1 MARKR
6 KTLMSQVGYDI
17 VIVGAGAAG
26 CVVAS
31 YLAEHT
37 DASIALIEAGEMD
50 RDPFIHIPAGFA
62 NILAHD
68 RHVWKYETVPQH
80 GTKRAY
86 RSGKVL
92 GGGSSINAMCYVR
105 GQIRDFAAWQDA
117 VGDTGKWSYEDLL
130 PVFMAQEDNDTFHD
144 EYHGIDGGL
153 AVQQPK
159 GINKLNQYCLKAFQ
173 EYGLPYNPDY
183 NGKSQIG
190 VSPVQST
197 VGNQRR
203 CSAVDAYLRPHLA
216 SGRVTLLTGKTA
228 VRILI
233 ENKRAVGVELM
244 DSGLETVMAG
254 EVVLSAG
261 STHSPMILMH
271 SGIGPAEQLR
281 QHGIAVIVDSPE
293 VGENLHDHP
302 MVPVRAYV
310 KGDLGYQAAAHGLG
324 TVKAGLRYLVTRD
337 GPASGNGIETVSHWN
352 PSDLSADP
360 TIQCY
365 HAPIILNEQLSAT
378 GDRSGVTFE
387 LVVLQPKSRGW
398 VRLADSD
405 PTSMPLINPNFIGE
419 EEDLRAAVESVRAI
433 REVMAQASLAS
444 VIEEEMDPG
453 PRIQSDAEISEWVK
467 RVVTTMW
474 HPVGTCRMGRDARA
488 VVDARLRVR
497 GVDGL
502 RVIDASI
509 MPNITS
515 GNTNAPTQ
523 ALARHATAM
532 LVEDLKRTSTA
543 LAEANVAH
551 RGQSSKAE
559 PAMSR

>member
-1 MARKR
+1 
-6 KTLMSQVGYDI
+6 MSKEAYDI

-31 YLAEHT
+31 YLAEHSPL
-37 DASIALIEAGEMD
+37 SIALIEAGGLD

-62 NILAHD
+62 NMLAND
-68 RHVWKYETVPQH
+68 RNVWKYETVPQH
-80 GTKRAY
+80 GTRRAY
-86 RSGKVL
+86 RSAKVL
-92 GGGSSINAMCYVR
+92 GGGSSINAMAYVR
-105 GQIRDFAAWQDA
+105 GQARDYAAWQEA
-117 VGDTGKWSYEDLL
+117 VGGTGKWSFEDLL
-130 PVFMAQEDNDTFHD
+130 PEFIAQESNDTFHD
-144 EYHGIDGGL
+144 DYHGIDGGL

-159 GINKLNQYCLKAFQ
+159 GINALNQYCLKAFQ
-173 EYGLPYNPDY
+173 EYGVPFNPDY

-216 SGRVTLLTGKTA
+216 SGRVTLLAEKTV
-228 VRILI
+228 VRVLV
-233 ENKRAVGVELM
+233 ENGRAVGVQLSSQGFEAI
-244 DSGLETVMAG
+244 MARQ
-254 EVVLSAG
+254 VVLSAG
-261 STHSPMILMH
+261 SIQSPTILMR
-271 SGIGPAEQLR
+271 SGIGPAGQLR
-281 QHGIAVIVDSPE
+281 RHGIGVIVDSPD
-293 VGENLHDHP
+293 VGENLQDHP

-310 KGDLGYQAAAHGLG
+310 KDGLGYQAAAMGLG
-324 TVKAGLRYLVTRD
+324 TVKAGLRYLVTKD
-337 GPASGNGIETVSHWN
+337 GPAAGNGIETVTHWN
-352 PSDLSADP
+352 PLDFTAEP

-365 HAPIILNEQLSAT
+365 HVPVIATEGLAAT
-378 GDRSGVTFE
+378 GDRSGITFE

-398 VRLADSD
+398 VRLADKD

-433 REVMAQASLAS
+433 RAVMAQESLAR
-444 VIEEEMDPG
+444 VIEEEMEPG
-453 PRIQSDAEISEWVK
+453 PHIQSDADIGEWVK

-474 HPVGTCRMGRDARA
+474 HPVGTCRMGRDKRA

-497 GVDGL
+497 GVDSL

-523 ALARHATAM
+523 ALARHGTAM
-532 LVEDLKRTSTA
+532 LVGDLKRTWGPPTRTSDA
-543 LAEANVAH
+543 APRLSAASNL
-551 RGQSSKAE
+551 
-559 PAMSR
+559 

>member
-1 MARKR
+1 
-6 KTLMSQVGYDI
+6 MSQEAYDI

-62 NILAHD
+62 IMLAHD
-68 RHVWKYETVPQH
+68 RHVWKHETVPQH
-80 GTKRAY
+80 GTRRAY

-92 GGGSSINAMCYVR
+92 GGGSSINAMAYVR
-105 GQIRDFAAWQDA
+105 GQARDYAAWQAA
-117 VGDTGKWSYEDLL
+117 VGDTGKWSYKDLL

-144 EYHGIDGGL
+144 EYHGINGGL
-153 AVQQPK
+153 AVQLPK

-173 EYGLPYNPDY
+173 EYGLPFNPDY

-216 SGRVTLLTGKTA
+216 SGRVALLTGKTV

-233 ENKRAVGVELM
+233 ENKRAVGVELS
-244 DSGLETVMAG
+244 DNGLEIIMAG

-261 STHSPMILMH
+261 AVHSPTILMH

-281 QHGIAVIVDSPE
+281 QHGITVIVDSPE
-293 VGENLHDHP
+293 VGENLQDHP

-324 TVKAGLRYLVTRD
+324 SIKAGLRYFVTKD
-337 GPASGNGIETVSHWN
+337 GPASGNGIETVTHWN
-352 PSDLSADP
+352 PSDFTAEP

-365 HAPIILNEQLSAT
+365 HAPIIANQDLSAT
-378 GDRSGVTFE
+378 GDRSGITFE

-405 PTSMPLINPNFIGE
+405 PMSMPLINPNFIGE
-419 EEDLRAAVESVRAI
+419 EEDLRAVVQSVRAI
-433 REVMAQASLAS
+433 RKVMAQESLAP
-444 VIEEEMDPG
+444 VIDEEMEPG
-453 PRIQSDAEISEWVK
+453 PRIQSDAEIGEWVK
-467 RVVTTMW
+467 RAVTTMW
-474 HPVGTCRMGRDARA
+474 HPVGTCRMGQDARA

-497 GVDGL
+497 GVNGL

-532 LVEDLKRTSTA
+532 LVDDLKRT
-543 LAEANVAH
+543 
-551 RGQSSKAE
+551 
-559 PAMSR
+559 

>member
-1 MARKR
+1 MFQGA
-6 KTLMSQVGYDI
+6 YDI

-37 DASIALIEAGEMD
+37 DASIALIEAGDMD

-62 NILAHD
+62 NMLVHD

-105 GQIRDFAAWQDA
+105 GQIRDYAAWQDA
-117 VGDTGKWSYEDLL
+117 VGETGKWSYEDLL
-130 PVFMAQEDNDTFHD
+130 PVFIAQENNDTFHD

-153 AVQQPK
+153 AVQLPK

-173 EYGLPYNPDY
+173 EYGIAYNADY

-216 SGRVTLLTGKTA
+216 SGRVTVLTGKTV

-233 ENKRAVGVELM
+233 ENKRAVGVELG
-244 DSGLETVMAG
+244 DKGLETIIAG

-261 STHSPMILMH
+261 SVHSPTILMH
-271 SGIGPAEQLR
+271 SGIGPAERLR
-281 QHGIAVIVDSPE
+281 QHGIAVIVDAPE
-293 VGENLHDHP
+293 VGENLQDHP

-324 TVKAGLRYLVTRD
+324 TVKAGLRYLVTKD
-337 GPASGNGIETVSHWN
+337 GPASGNGIETVTHWN
-352 PSDLSADP
+352 PSDFATEP

-378 GDRSGVTFE
+378 GDRSGITFE

-433 REVMAQASLAS
+433 REVMAQESLAP
-444 VIEEEMDPG
+444 VIEEEMEPG
-453 PRIQSDAEISEWVK
+453 PHIQSDSEIGEWVK

-474 HPVGTCRMGRDARA
+474 HPVGTCRMGQDARA

-523 ALARHATAM
+523 ALARYAAAM
-532 LVEDLKRTSTA
+532 LVEDLERTWGARAQAGNDAGSRRPA
-543 LAEANVAH
+543 LPAEA
-551 RGQSSKAE
+551 
-559 PAMSR
+559 

>member
-1 MARKR
+1 MI
-6 KTLMSQVGYDI
+6 SQEPYDI
-17 VIVGAGAAG
+17 AIVGAGAAG

-37 DASIALIEAGEMD
+37 DASIALIEAGDMD

-62 NILAHD
+62 NILVHD

-92 GGGSSINAMCYVR
+92 GGGSSINAMAYVR
-105 GQIRDFAAWQDA
+105 GQARDYAAWQEA

-144 EYHGIDGGL
+144 EYHGINGGL

-173 EYGLPYNPDY
+173 EYGVPFNPDY

-216 SGRVTLLTGKTA
+216 SGRVALFTGKTV
-228 VRILI
+228 VRILV

-244 DSGLETVMAG
+244 DNETILAG

-261 STHSPMILMH
+261 AVHSPTILMH

-293 VGENLHDHP
+293 VGENLQDHP

-324 TVKAGLRYLVTRD
+324 TVKAGLRYLITKD

-352 PSDLSADP
+352 PSDFTAEP

-365 HAPIILNEQLSAT
+365 HAPIIANQDLSAT
-378 GDRSGVTFE
+378 GDRSGITFE

-405 PTSMPLINPNFIGE
+405 PTSMPLINPNFIGK
-419 EEDLRAAVESVRAI
+419 EEDLRAVVQSVHAI
-433 REVMAQASLAS
+433 RKVMAQESLAPL
-444 VIEEEMDPG
+444 IEEEMEPG
-453 PRIQSDAEISEWVK
+453 PRIHSDAEIGEWAK
-467 RVVTTMW
+467 RAVTTMW
-474 HPVGTCRMGRDARA
+474 HPVGTCRMGQDERA

-532 LVEDLKRTSTA
+532 LVEDLKRTLGV
-543 LAEANVAH
+543 LAQAGVA
-551 RGQSSKAE
+551 R
-559 PAMSR
+559 RR

>member
-1 MARKR
+1 MRKR
-6 KTLMSQVGYDI
+6 KTQMSQERYDI

-62 NILAHD
+62 NILVHD
-68 RHVWKYETVPQH
+68 RHVWKYDTVPQH
-80 GTKRAY
+80 GKSRAY
-86 RSGKVL
+86 RSGRVL

-130 PVFMAQEDNDTFHD
+130 PVFMAQERNDTFHD
-144 EYHGIDGGL
+144 EYHGINGGL
-153 AVQQPK
+153 AVQLPK
-159 GINKLNQYCLKAFQ
+159 GINELNQYCLKAFQ
-173 EYGLPYNPDY
+173 EYGIPYNPDY
-183 NGKSQIG
+183 NGESQIG

-203 CSAVDAYLRPHLA
+203 CSAVDAYLRPHLV
-216 SGRVTLLTGKTA
+216 SGRVTLLTSTTV

-233 ENKRAVGVELM
+233 ENERAVGVEM
-244 DSGLETVMAG
+244 KGNDLERITAG

-261 STHSPMILMH
+261 AVHSPKILMH
-271 SGIGPAEQLR
+271 SGIGPARQLQ
-281 QHGIAVIVDSPE
+281 QHGIAVIVDAPG

-310 KGDLGYQAAAHGLG
+310 KGDLGYQAAAQGLG
-324 TVKAGLRYLVTRD
+324 TVKAGLRYLITKD
-337 GPASGNGIETVSHWN
+337 GPASGNGIETVTHWN
-352 PSDLSADP
+352 PSDFAADP

-365 HAPIILNEQLSAT
+365 HAPIILNEQLGPT

-405 PTSMPLINPNFIGE
+405 PTSMPLINPNFVGE
-419 EEDLRAAVESVRAI
+419 EEDLRAAVQSVRAI
-433 REVMAQASLAS
+433 REVMAQESLAS
-444 VIEEEMDPG
+444 VIEQEMDPG
-453 PRIQSDAEISEWVK
+453 SQVQSDAEIGEWVK

-474 HPVGTCRMGRDARA
+474 HPVGTCRMGQDEKA

-497 GVDGL
+497 GVEGL

-532 LVEDLKRTSTA
+532 LVDDLKRA
-543 LAEANVAH
+543 
-551 RGQSSKAE
+551 
-559 PAMSR
+559 

>member
-1 MARKR
+1 
-6 KTLMSQVGYDI
+6 MSQERYDI

-31 YLAEHT
+31 YLAEYT
-37 DASIALIEAGEMD
+37 DASIALIEAGDMD

-62 NILAHD
+62 NILVHD

-105 GQIRDFAAWQDA
+105 GQMRDFAAWQDA
-117 VGDTGKWSYEDLL
+117 VGDTGKWSYKDLL
-130 PVFMAQEDNDTFHD
+130 PVFMAQERNDTFHD
-144 EYHGIDGGL
+144 EYHGIHGGL
-153 AVQQPK
+153 AVQLPK
-159 GINKLNQYCLKAFQ
+159 GINELNQYCLKAFQ
-173 EYGLPYNPDY
+173 EYGIPYNPDY
-183 NGKSQIG
+183 NGESQIG

-203 CSAVDAYLRPHLA
+203 CSAVDAYLRPHIA
-216 SGRVTLLTGKTA
+216 SGRVTLLTGKT
-228 VRILI
+228 VLRILI
-233 ENKRAVGVELM
+233 ENKRAAGIELK
-244 DSGLETVMAG
+244 DNGLERIMAG

-261 STHSPMILMH
+261 TVHSPTILMH

-281 QHGIAVIVDSPE
+281 QHGIAVIVDSPG

-310 KGDLGYQAAAHGLG
+310 KGDLGYQAAAQGLG
-324 TVKAGLRYLVTRD
+324 TVKAGLRYLVTKD
-337 GPASGNGIETVSHWN
+337 GPASGNGIETVTHWN
-352 PSDLSADP
+352 PSDFAAEP

-365 HAPIILNEQLSAT
+365 HAPIILNEQLGPA

-405 PTSMPLINPNFIGE
+405 PTSMPLINPNFVGD

-433 REVMAQASLAS
+433 RKVMAQESLAP

-453 PRIQSDAEISEWVK
+453 PHIQSDAEIGEWVK

-474 HPVGTCRMGRDARA
+474 HPVGTCRMGQDARA

-532 LVEDLKRTSTA
+532 LVEDLKQT
-543 LAEANVAH
+543 
-551 RGQSSKAE
+551 
-559 PAMSR
+559 

>member
-1 MARKR
+1 
-6 KTLMSQVGYDI
+6 MSQKRYDV

-37 DASIALIEAGEMD
+37 NASIALIEAGDID

-117 VGDTGKWSYEDLL
+117 VGNTGNWSYEDLL
-130 PVFMAQEDNDTFHD
+130 PVFMAQENNDTFHD

-153 AVQQPK
+153 AVQLPK

-173 EYGLPYNPDY
+173 EYGIPYNPDY

-197 VGNQRR
+197 VGDQRR
-203 CSAVDAYLRPHLA
+203 CSAVDAYLRPHLT
-216 SGRVTLLTGKTA
+216 SGRVTLLTGKTV

-244 DSGLETVMAG
+244 DNGLERITAK

-261 STHSPMILMH
+261 TVHSPTILMH

-281 QHGIAVIVDSPE
+281 QQGIAVIVDSPE

-302 MVPVRAYV
+302 MVPVRVYV
-310 KGDLGYQAAAHGLG
+310 KGDLGYQAAAQGLG
-324 TVKAGLRYLVTRD
+324 SVKAGLRYLVTKD
-337 GPASGNGIETVSHWN
+337 GPASGNGIETVTHWN
-352 PSDLSADP
+352 PSDFSAEP

-365 HAPIILNEQLSAT
+365 HAPIVLTEQLGPA
-378 GDRSGVTFE
+378 GDRSGITFE

-405 PTSMPLINPNFIGE
+405 PASMPLINPNFIGE
-419 EEDLRAAVESVRAI
+419 EKDLRAAVDSVRAI
-433 REVMAQASLAS
+433 RKVMAQRSLAT
-444 VIEEEMDPG
+444 VIEEELDPG
-453 PRIQSDAEISEWVK
+453 PHVQSDAEIGEWVK

-474 HPVGTCRMGRDARA
+474 HPVGTCRMGQDERA

-523 ALARHATAM
+523 ALARHASAM
-532 LVEDLKRTSTA
+532 LVEDLKRK
-543 LAEANVAH
+543 AEAIKRNVAVT
-551 RGQSSKAE
+551 
-559 PAMSR
+559 PL

>member
-1 MARKR
+1 
-6 KTLMSQVGYDI
+6 MSQERYDI

-37 DASIALIEAGEMD
+37 DASIALIEAGDMD

-62 NILAHD
+62 NILVHD
-68 RHVWKYETVPQH
+68 RHVWKYETIPQH
-80 GTKRAY
+80 GKKRAY

-130 PVFMAQEDNDTFHD
+130 PVFMAQERN
-144 EYHGIDGGL
+144 
-153 AVQQPK
+153 
-159 GINKLNQYCLKAFQ
+159 
-173 EYGLPYNPDY
+173 
-183 NGKSQIG
+183 
-190 VSPVQST
+190 
-197 VGNQRR
+197 
-203 CSAVDAYLRPHLA
+203 
-216 SGRVTLLTGKTA
+216 
-228 VRILI
+228 
-233 ENKRAVGVELM
+233 
-244 DSGLETVMAG
+244 
-254 EVVLSAG
+254 
-261 STHSPMILMH
+261 
-271 SGIGPAEQLR
+271 AEQLR
-281 QHGIAVIVDSPE
+281 RHGIAVIVDSPG

-310 KGDLGYQAAAHGLG
+310 KGDLGYQAAAQGLG
-324 TVKAGLRYLVTRD
+324 TIKAGLRYLVTKD
-337 GPASGNGIETVSHWN
+337 GPASGNGIETVTHWN
-352 PSDLSADP
+352 PSDFAADP

-365 HAPIILNEQLSAT
+365 HAPIILNEQLGPT

-433 REVMAQASLAS
+433 REVMAQESLAS

-453 PRIQSDAEISEWVK
+453 PHIQSDAEIGEWVK

-474 HPVGTCRMGRDARA
+474 HPVGTCRMGRDERA

-532 LVEDLKRTSTA
+532 LVEDLKRS
-543 LAEANVAH
+543 
-551 RGQSSKAE
+551 
-559 PAMSR
+559 

>member
-1 MARKR
+1 
-6 KTLMSQVGYDI
+6 MSDEAYDI

-37 DASIALIEAGEMD
+37 NASIALIEAGDMD
-50 RDPFIHIPAGFA
+50 SDPLIHIPAGFA
-62 NILAHD
+62 KILAHD
-68 RHVWKYETVPQH
+68 RHVWTYETVPQH
-80 GTKRAY
+80 GTRRTY

-92 GGGSSINAMCYVR
+92 GGGSSINAMAYVR
-105 GQIRDFAAWQDA
+105 GQPRDYAAWQDA
-117 VGDTGKWSYEDLL
+117 VGDTGRWSYEDLL
-130 PVFMAQEDNDTFHD
+130 PAVMAQEDNDTFHD
-144 EYHGIDGGL
+144 EYHGINGGL
-153 AVQQPK
+153 AVQLPK
-159 GINKLNQYCLKAFQ
+159 GINRLNQYCLKAFQ
-173 EYGLPYNPDY
+173 EYGVPFNPDY

-203 CSAVDAYLRPHLA
+203 CSAVDACLRPHLA
-216 SGRVTLLTGKTA
+216 SGRVTLLTGKTVA
-228 VRILI
+228 RILI
-233 ENKRAVGVELM
+233 ENKRAVGVELS
-244 DSGLETVMAG
+244 DNGRETIMAG

-261 STHSPMILMH
+261 AVHSPTILMH

-293 VGENLHDHP
+293 VGENLQDHP

-324 TVKAGLRYLVTRD
+324 TVKAGLRYLITKD
-337 GPASGNGIETVSHWN
+337 GPAAGNGIETVSHWN
-352 PSDLSADP
+352 PSDFSAEP

-365 HAPIILNEQLSAT
+365 HAPIIANQDLSAT
-378 GDRSGVTFE
+378 GDRSGITFE

-398 VRLADSD
+398 VRLANSD
-405 PTSMPLINPNFIGE
+405 PASMPLIHPNFVGE
-419 EEDLRAAVESVRAI
+419 EEDLVAAAQSVHAI
-433 REVMAQASLAS
+433 RQVMAQESLAP
-444 VIEEEMDPG
+444 VIEEEMEPG
-453 PRIQSDAEISEWVK
+453 PHIQSDTEIGEWVK
-467 RVVTTMW
+467 RAVTTMW
-474 HPVGTCRMGRDARA
+474 HPVGTCRMGQDERA

-523 ALARHATAM
+523 ALARHASAM
-532 LVEDLKRTSTA
+532 LVEDLKLTQRP
-543 LAEANVAH
+543 LKRND
-551 RGQSSKAE
+551 GSSV
-559 PAMSR
+559 PSVDLSDLTVTF

>member
-1 MARKR
+1 MTKE
-6 KTLMSQVGYDI
+6 SYDF

-37 DASIALIEAGEMD
+37 DASIALIEAGETD

-62 NILAHD
+62 NILIHD

-80 GTKRAY
+80 GTVRAY
-86 RSGKVL
+86 RAGRVL

-105 GQIRDFAAWQDA
+105 GQERDYAAWQNA
-117 VGDTGKWSYEDLL
+117 VGDTGRWSYADLL

-144 EYHGIDGGL
+144 DYHGVNGGL
-153 AVQQPK
+153 SVQLPK

-183 NGKSQIG
+183 NGESQIG

-203 CSAVDAYLRPHLA
+203 CSAADAYLRPHLA
-216 SGRVTLLTGKTA
+216 SGRVTLLTDKT
-228 VRILI
+228 VTRILI
-233 ENKRAVGVELM
+233 ENKRAVGVELH
-244 DSGLETVMAG
+244 GTTPELILAG
-254 EVVLSAG
+254 EVILSAG
-261 STHSPMILMH
+261 AIQSPKILMH
-271 SGIGPAEQLR
+271 SGVGPAEQLL
-281 QHGIAVIVDSPE
+281 QHGLPVIVDSPE
-293 VGENLHDHP
+293 VGENLQDHP
-302 MVPVRAYV
+302 IVPVRAYV
-310 KGDLGYQAAAHGLG
+310 KGDLGYQMAAQGLG
-324 TVKAGLRYLVTRD
+324 SMKAGLRYLVTKD
-337 GPASGNGIETVSHWN
+337 GPASGNGIETVSYWN
-352 PSDLSADP
+352 PSDFTADP

-365 HAPIILNEQLSAT
+365 HVPIISADGLSPT
-378 GDRSGVTFE
+378 GDRSGITFE

-398 VRLADSD
+398 IRLADGD

-419 EEDLRAAVESVRAI
+419 EEDLKAAVASVRAI
-433 REVMAQASLAS
+433 REVMRQESLAP
-444 VIEEEMDPG
+444 VIEDEIEPG
-453 PRIQSDAEISEWVK
+453 PQAQTDAEIGEWVK
-467 RVVTTMW
+467 RVATTMW
-474 HPVGTCRMGRDARA
+474 HPVGTCRMGADERA

-497 GVDGL
+497 GVEGL

-523 ALARHATAM
+523 ALARHASAM
-532 LVEDLKRTSTA
+532 LVDDVLHRSTGRA
-543 LAEANVAH
+543 P
-551 RGQSSKAE
+551 GSPQ
-559 PAMSR
+559 PAIVPPAQTLPA

>member
-1 MARKR
+1 
-6 KTLMSQVGYDI
+6 MSLEAYDI

-37 DASIALIEAGEMD
+37 DASIALIEAGDMD

-62 NILAHD
+62 KMLAHD

-92 GGGSSINAMCYVR
+92 GGGSSINAMAYVR
-105 GQIRDFAAWQDA
+105 GQIRDYAAWQDA

-130 PVFMAQEDNDTFHD
+130 PVFMAQEHNDTFHD

-153 AVQQPK
+153 SVQLPK

-183 NGKSQIG
+183 NGESQIG

-216 SGRVTLLTGKTA
+216 SGRVTLLTGKTV

-233 ENKRAVGVELM
+233 ENKRAVGIELM
-244 DSGLETVMAG
+244 DNEMIMAG

-261 STHSPMILMH
+261 SVHSP
-271 SGIGPAEQLR
+271 
-281 QHGIAVIVDSPE
+281 
-293 VGENLHDHP
+293 
-302 MVPVRAYV
+302 
-310 KGDLGYQAAAHGLG
+310 
-324 TVKAGLRYLVTRD
+324 
-337 GPASGNGIETVSHWN
+337 
-352 PSDLSADP
+352 
-360 TIQCY
+360 
-365 HAPIILNEQLSAT
+365 T
-378 GDRSGVTFE
+378 GDRSGITFE

-405 PTSMPLINPNFIGE
+405 PTSMPLINPNFMGE
-419 EEDLRAAVESVRAI
+419 KEDLTAAVESVRAI
-433 REVMAQASLAS
+433 RKVMAQESLAP
-444 VIEEEMDPG
+444 VIEEEIDPG
-453 PRIQSDAEISEWVK
+453 PRVQSDAEIGEWVK
-467 RVVTTMW
+467 RVVTTMF
-474 HPVGTCRMGRDARA
+474 HPVGTCRMGQDARA

-523 ALARHATAM
+523 ALARHGTGM
-532 LVEDLKRTSTA
+532 LVEDLKRTDGA
-543 LAEANVAH
+543 F
-551 RGQSSKAE
+551 
-559 PAMSR
+559 

>member
-1 MARKR
+1 
-6 KTLMSQVGYDI
+6 MSQEIYDI

-37 DASIALIEAGEMD
+37 DASIALIEAGDTD

-62 NILAHD
+62 NMLVHD
-68 RHVWKYETVPQH
+68 RHVWPYETVPQH

-86 RSGKVL
+86 RSARVL

-105 GQIRDFAAWQDA
+105 GQKNDFAAWQRA
-117 VGDTGKWSYEDLL
+117 VGETGNWSYENLL
-130 PVFMAQEDNDTFHD
+130 PVFVAQESNDTFHD

-173 EYGLPYNPDY
+173 EYGVPFNPDY

-197 VGNQRR
+197 VGNARR

-216 SGRVTLLTGKTA
+216 SGRITLLTGKTVA
-228 VRILI
+228 RILI
-233 ENKRAVGVELM
+233 DNNRAVGVELM
-244 DSGLETVMAG
+244 DDDPKTIMAG

-261 STHSPMILMH
+261 TVHSPTILMH
-271 SGIGPAEQLR
+271 SGIGPAEHLR
-281 QHGIAVIVDSPE
+281 DHGIAVILDSPE
-293 VGENLHDHP
+293 VGENLHDDP

-310 KGDLGYQAAAHGLG
+310 KGDLGYQGAAHGLG
-324 TVKAGLRYLVTRD
+324 TLKAGLRYLVTKD
-337 GPASGNGIETVSHWN
+337 GPASGNGIETVTHWN
-352 PSDLSADP
+352 PSDFSAEP

-365 HAPIILNEQLSAT
+365 HAPIILNEQLGPA
-378 GDRSGVTFE
+378 GDRSGITFE

-398 VRLADSD
+398 VRLADGD
-405 PTSMPLINPNFIGE
+405 PTSMPLINPNFMGE
-419 EEDLRAAVESVRAI
+419 DEDLKAAIEAVRAI
-433 REVMAQASLAS
+433 RKVMEQKSLAS
-444 VIEEEMDPG
+444 VIEEEMEPG
-453 PRIQSDAEISEWVK
+453 SRIQSDSEIGEWVK
-467 RVVTTMW
+467 RAVTTMW
-474 HPVGTCRMGRDARA
+474 HPVGTCRMGQDDRA
-488 VVDARLRVR
+488 VVDGRLRVR

-532 LVEDLKRTSTA
+532 MVEDLTR
-543 LAEANVAH
+543 
-551 RGQSSKAE
+551 R
-559 PAMSR
+559 

>member
-1 MARKR
+1 
-6 KTLMSQVGYDI
+6 MSQEAFDI
-17 VIVGAGAAG
+17 VVVGAGAAG

-37 DASIALIEAGEMD
+37 DVSIALIEAGDTD

-62 NILAHD
+62 KILAQD

-92 GGGSSINAMCYVR
+92 GGGSSINAMAYVR
-105 GQIRDFAAWQDA
+105 GQKRDFAAWQA
-117 VGDTGKWSYEDLL
+117 TVGDTGKWSYEDLL
-130 PVFMAQEDNDTFHD
+130 PVFMAQEHNDTFHD
-144 EYHGIDGGL
+144 EYHGINGGL
-153 AVQQPK
+153 SIQQPK
-159 GINKLNQYCLKAFQ
+159 GINELNQYCLKAFQ

-183 NGKSQIG
+183 NGESQIG

-197 VGNQRR
+197 VGHQRR
-203 CSAVDAYLRPHLA
+203 CSAVDAYLRRHLA
-216 SGRVTLLTGKTA
+216 SGRVTLLTGKTV
-228 VRILI
+228 VRVLV
-233 ENKRAVGVELM
+233 ENNRVVGVELVDDEM
-244 DSGLETVMAG
+244 IMAG

-261 STHSPMILMH
+261 SVHSPKILMH
-271 SGIGPAEQLR
+271 SGIGPPEQLR
-281 QHGIAVIVDSPE
+281 QHGVAVIVDSPE
-293 VGENLHDHP
+293 VGENLQDHAI
-302 MVPVRAYV
+302 VPVRAYV

-324 TVKAGLRYLVTRD
+324 SVKAGLRYFVTKD
-337 GPASGNGIETVSHWN
+337 GPAAGNGIETVSHWN
-352 PSDLSADP
+352 PSDFTAEP

-365 HAPIILNEQLSAT
+365 HVPIVATGGVSPT
-378 GDRSGVTFE
+378 GDRSGITFE

-398 VRLADSD
+398 VRLADSH
-405 PTSMPLINPNFIGE
+405 PTSMPLINPNFMGE

-433 REVMAQASLAS
+433 REVMAQESLAP
-444 VIEEEMDPG
+444 VIEEEIDPG
-453 PRIQSDAEISEWVK
+453 PHIQSDAEIGEWVK
-467 RVVTTMW
+467 GAVTTMF
-474 HPVGTCRMGRDARA
+474 HPVGTCRMGQDARA

-523 ALARHATAM
+523 ALARHAAAM
-532 LVEDLKRTSTA
+532 LVEDLK
-543 LAEANVAH
+543 
-551 RGQSSKAE
+551 QS
-559 PAMSR
+559 

>member
-1 MARKR
+1 
-6 KTLMSQVGYDI
+6 MSREEYDI

-37 DASIALIEAGEMD
+37 DASIALIEAGDLD
-50 RDPFIHIPAGFA
+50 RDPLIHIPAGFA
-62 NILAHD
+62 KILANG
-68 RHVWKYETVPQH
+68 RHIWNYETVPQH
-80 GTKRAY
+80 GAKRIY
-86 RSGKVL
+86 PSGKVL

-105 GQIRDFAAWQDA
+105 GQSRDYAAWQDA

-130 PVFMAQEDNDTFHD
+130 PLFMTQENNDTFHD
-144 EYHGIDGGL
+144 EFHGIGGGL
-153 AVQQPK
+153 SVQLPK
-159 GINKLNQYCLKAFQ
+159 GINELNQYCLKAFQ

-216 SGRVTLLTGKTA
+216 SGRVTLLIGTTV
-228 VRILI
+228 VRILV

-244 DSGLETVMAG
+244 DNQRIMAG

-261 STHSPMILMH
+261 ALHSPTILMH
-271 SGIGPAEQLR
+271 SGIGPAKQLR
-281 QHGIAVIVDSPE
+281 QHDIAVIVDSPE
-293 VGENLHDHP
+293 VGENLHDHAI
-302 MVPVRAYV
+302 VPVRAYV
-310 KGDLGYQAAAHGLG
+310 NGNLGYQAAAHGLG
-324 TVKAGLRYLVTRD
+324 SVKAGLRYFATKD

-352 PSDLSADP
+352 PSDFAADP

-365 HAPIILNEQLSAT
+365 HVPVIAEGGISPT
-378 GDRSGVTFE
+378 GDRSGITFE
-387 LVVLQPKSRGW
+387 LVVLRPKSRGW
-398 VRLADSD
+398 VRLADSN
-405 PTSMPLINPNFIGE
+405 PTSMPLINPNFMGE

-433 REVMAQASLAS
+433 RKVMAQESLAS
-444 VIEEEMDPG
+444 VITEEIDPG
-453 PRIQSDAEISEWVK
+453 PRIQSDAEIGEWVK
-467 RVVTTMW
+467 SAVTTMF
-474 HPVGTCRMGRDARA
+474 HPVGTCRMGQDARA
-488 VVDARLRVR
+488 VVDARLKVR
-497 GVDGL
+497 GLDGL

-532 LVEDLKRTSTA
+532 LVEDLKR
-543 LAEANVAH
+543 
-551 RGQSSKAE
+551 
-559 PAMSR
+559 P

>member
-1 MARKR
+1 
-6 KTLMSQVGYDI
+6 MSQAAYDI
-17 VIVGAGAAG
+17 AIVGAGAAG

-31 YLAEHT
+31 YLAERT
-37 DASIALIEAGEMD
+37 DASIALIEAGDID

-62 NILAHD
+62 KMLVHD
-68 RHVWKYETVPQH
+68 RHAWTYETVPQH

-105 GQIRDFAAWQDA
+105 GQIRDYAAWQDA

-144 EYHGIDGGL
+144 EYHGINGGL
-153 AVQQPK
+153 AVQLPK
-159 GINKLNQYCLKAFQ
+159 GINKLNQFCLKAFQ
-173 EYGLPYNPDY
+173 EYGIPYNPDY

-216 SGRVTLLTGKTA
+216 SGRITLLTGETV
-228 VRILI
+228 VRVLA

-244 DSGLETVMAG
+244 DNETITAG

-261 STHSPMILMH
+261 TVHSPTILMH

-281 QHGIAVIVDSPE
+281 KHDITVIVDSPE
-293 VGENLHDHP
+293 VGETLHDDAI
-302 MVPVRAYV
+302 VPVRAYV
-310 KGDLGYQAAAHGLG
+310 KGDLGYQATAQGLG
-324 TVKAGLRYLVTRD
+324 SVKAGLRYFATKD
-337 GPASGNGIETVSHWN
+337 GPALGNGIETVSHWN
-352 PSDLSADP
+352 PSDFAADP

-365 HAPIILNEQLSAT
+365 HVPIIAKDGISPT
-378 GDRSGVTFE
+378 GDRSGITFE
-387 LVVLQPKSRGW
+387 LVVLRPKSRGW

-405 PTSMPLINPNFIGE
+405 PTSMPLINPNFMGE

-433 REVMAQASLAS
+433 RKVMAQESLAQ
-444 VIEEEMDPG
+444 VITEETDPG
-453 PRIQSDAEISEWVK
+453 PGIQSDAEIGEWVK
-467 RVVTTMW
+467 SAVMTMF
-474 HPVGTCRMGRDARA
+474 HPVGTCRMGQDARA

-515 GNTNAPTQ
+515 GNTNALTQ

-532 LVEDLKRTSTA
+532 LVEDLKRT
-543 LAEANVAH
+543 
-551 RGQSSKAE
+551 
-559 PAMSR
+559 

>member
-1 MARKR
+1 
-6 KTLMSQVGYDI
+6 MSQRRYDV

-37 DASIALIEAGEMD
+37 NASIALIEAGDID

-117 VGDTGKWSYEDLL
+117 VGNTGNWSYEDLL
-130 PVFMAQEDNDTFHD
+130 PVFMAQENNDTFHD

-153 AVQQPK
+153 AVQLPK

-173 EYGLPYNPDY
+173 EYGIPYNPDY

-197 VGNQRR
+197 VGDQRR
-203 CSAVDAYLRPHLA
+203 CSAVDAYLRPHLT
-216 SGRVTLLTGKTA
+216 SGRVTLLTGKTV

-244 DSGLETVMAG
+244 DNGLERITAK

-261 STHSPMILMH
+261 TVHSPTILMH

-281 QHGIAVIVDSPE
+281 QQGIAVIVDSPE

-302 MVPVRAYV
+302 MVPVRVYV
-310 KGDLGYQAAAHGLG
+310 KGDLGYQAAAQGLG
-324 TVKAGLRYLVTRD
+324 SVKAGLRYLVTKD
-337 GPASGNGIETVSHWN
+337 GPASGNGIETVTHWN
-352 PSDLSADP
+352 PSDFSAEP

-365 HAPIILNEQLSAT
+365 HAPIVLTEQLGPA
-378 GDRSGVTFE
+378 GDRSGITFE

-405 PTSMPLINPNFIGE
+405 PASMPLINPNFIGE
-419 EEDLRAAVESVRAI
+419 EKDLRAAVDSVRAI
-433 REVMAQASLAS
+433 RKVMAQRSLAT
-444 VIEEEMDPG
+444 VIEEELDPG
-453 PRIQSDAEISEWVK
+453 PHIQSDAEIGEWVK

-474 HPVGTCRMGRDARA
+474 HPVGTCRMGQDERA

-523 ALARHATAM
+523 ALARHASAM
-532 LVEDLKRTSTA
+532 LVEDLKRK
-543 LAEANVAH
+543 AEAIKRNVAVT
-551 RGQSSKAE
+551 
-559 PAMSR
+559 PL